1 MKKLFCLLCIWGWY
15 TVPAYSQLDKLPKT
29 LDGQKVYNNVDKMP
43 QMPEGTV
50 SYILNHL
57 HFYENDSS
65 DLTSKIVCF
74 FIIDTFGKVREP
86 IVKVN
91 NNAIKIQV
99 IELLKTMPLWQPA
112 KKMSKKV
119 PASFALPIILCW

>member
-1 MKKLFCLLCIWGWY
+1 MKNLFCLLCFWGWFIA
-15 TVPAYSQLDKLPKT
+15 PAYSQLDKLPKT

-86 IVKVN
+86 IV
-91 NNAIKIQV
+91 
-99 IELLKTMPLWQPA
+99 
-112 KKMSKKV
+112 
-119 PASFALPIILCW
+119 